1 MILGSWIKEKTNLLE
16 DENGGV
22 FDRLRSEKVM
32 RLEIDSTFFHRFRD
46 FFRPQLQLRYQK
58 SMLYINKKGGK

>member
-16 DENGGV
+16 DENRGV
-22 FDRLRSEKVM
+22 FDRLRSEKVV
-32 RLEIDSTFFHRFRD
+32 RLEINSTFFHRFRD

-58 SMLYINKKGGK
+58 SMLYKNKKGGK

>member
-1 MILGSWIKEKTNLLE
+1 MNLGSWIKEKTNLLE

-22 FDRLRSEKVM
+22 FDRLRSEKVV

-46 FFRPQLQLRYQK
+46 FFRP
-58 SMLYINKKGGK
+58 